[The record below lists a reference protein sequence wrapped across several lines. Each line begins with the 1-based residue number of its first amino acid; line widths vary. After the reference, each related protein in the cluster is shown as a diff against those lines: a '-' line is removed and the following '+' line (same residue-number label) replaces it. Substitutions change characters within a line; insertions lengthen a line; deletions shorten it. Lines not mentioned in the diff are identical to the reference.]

1 MQEALVSSMAI
12 HQRKHNYN
20 FIKSYPQLYLRHT
33 LITPKTH
40 TQLPIPSASPTCYTT
55 AGEPGF
61 YGTPVQARVLLHLL
75 WEVLKKGE
83 TNFLTKF
90 FFNSFGHLYK

>member
-61 YGTPVQARVLLHLL
+61 LRHTCTGTSPFTFALGSF
-75 WEVLKKGE
+75 EKGR
-83 TNFLTKF
+83 NKLS
-90 FFNSFGHLYK
+90 N